1 LDSGRVKKINRGI
14 KMKNIKLI
22 SLLLVVVLS
31 VSALGSCSLVE
42 KILGGGSTGGSG
54 TNQYVLEA
62 EYIDLSD
69 IQGAGE
75 SSSQGGVQMI
85 FGSGES
91 DKSKGWSNGYYVAY
105 TYVADLKLDFVFQS
119 DADATASIV
128 LRLGSELGTLLL
140 TPDLFEV
147 QLNGEIVPYA
157 TLSLPGGSSL
167 EDMKFYDLTV
177 NTNAKVKAGENTL
190 SLIVRD
196 NKLVAGER
204 VGAPC
209 IDCVKITTSANLTW
223 TPKLDNP
230 DNRGNTDLD

>member
-1 LDSGRVKKINRGI
+1 MR
-14 KMKNIKLI
+14 KNKLI
-22 SLLLVVVLS
+22 SLLLIVVLAA
-31 VSALGSCSLVE
+31 SALSSCSFVE
-42 KILGGGSTGGSG
+42 EILGGGSTGGGS
-54 TNQYVLEA
+54 TNQYVFEA

-85 FGSGES
+85 FGGGES

-119 DADATASIV
+119 DADANASIV

-147 QLNGEIVPYA
+147 QLNGETVPYA

-177 NTNAKVKAGENTL
+177 NTNAKIKSGENTL

-209 IDCVKITTSANLTW
+209 VDCVKLSTTANITWSPKTS
-223 TPKLDNP
+223 NP
-230 DNRGNTDLD
+230 DDRGSTDLE